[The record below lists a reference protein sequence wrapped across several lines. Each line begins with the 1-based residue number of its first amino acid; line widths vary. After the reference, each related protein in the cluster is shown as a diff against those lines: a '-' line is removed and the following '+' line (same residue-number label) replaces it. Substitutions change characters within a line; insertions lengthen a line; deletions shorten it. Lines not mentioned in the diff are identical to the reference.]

1 MLKNL
6 NLISIKNIKIT
17 KDKIKGKN
25 TFKLRSGGMRM
36 IEKMAW
42 NTFKNTGDINTF
54 LELKQLDNIELNLNG
69 EVNGTN
75 KNEGNSIS
83 RK

>member
-1 MLKNL
+1 
-6 NLISIKNIKIT
+6 
-17 KDKIKGKN
+17 
-25 TFKLRSGGMRM
+25 MRM

-54 LELKQLDNIELNLNG
+54 LELKQLDNIELNFNG
-69 EVNGTN
+69 EINGTI
-75 KNEGNSIS
+75 KNEGDSIS

>member
-1 MLKNL
+1 
-6 NLISIKNIKIT
+6 
-17 KDKIKGKN
+17 
-25 TFKLRSGGMRM
+25 MRM
-36 IEKMAW
+36 IEKLAW

-69 EVNGTN
+69 EINGKN

-83 RK
+83 RE

>member
-1 MLKNL
+1 
-6 NLISIKNIKIT
+6 
-17 KDKIKGKN
+17 
-25 TFKLRSGGMRM
+25 MRM

-42 NTFKNTGDINTF
+42 NTFKNSGDINTF

-69 EVNGTN
+69 ELNGTN
-75 KNEGNSIS
+75 KDEGNSIS

>member
-1 MLKNL
+1 ML
-6 NLISIKNIKIT
+6 
-17 KDKIKGKN
+17 
-25 TFKLRSGGMRM
+25 M

-83 RK
+83 RE